1 MNAVVMTL
9 RRAVFGLVRFLV
21 RIIPR
26 GKTALINASLAVLG
40 NRYEGA
46 IRVQGFYFW
55 IDTIHALNRSLFFRG
70 VYEPEMTALFRRII
84 KPGMTAMD
92 IGSNFGWYT
101 ILMAHLVGPRGRVYA
116 FDMDSKLIRILQ
128 KSLQLN
134 GLNNVVCTRSALG
147 NVRTDVPYY
156 DDAGAGTANL
166 SQELVQSSSTQSVP
180 MILLDDFVRE
190 QAISSVDFIKCDIDG
205 AEGLFIDGAEHVLRT
220 VPRMSVEIYDEAQ
233 KVFGSSGTALM
244 RRLAGLGFTLKNIDR
259 QCEELKESDILRF
272 SSINALCERP

>member
-1 MNAVVMTL
+1 MNAVAMTL
-9 RRAVFGLVRFLV
+9 RRAVFDLVRFLV
-21 RIIPR
+21 RTIPR

-46 IRVQGFYFW
+46 IRVHGFYFW
-55 IDTIHALNRSLFFRG
+55 IETIHALNRSLFFRG
-70 VYEPEMTALFRRII
+70 IYEPEMTALFRKIV

-128 KSLQLN
+128 RSLQLN
-134 GLNNVVCTRSALG
+134 GLNNVVCTRAALG
-147 NVRTDVPYY
+147 NIHTDVPYY

-166 SQELVQSSSTQSVP
+166 SQELVQSSSMQLVP

-190 QAISSVDFIKCDIDG
+190 HAISSVDFVKCDIDG
-205 AEGLFIDGAEHVLRT
+205 AEGLFIDGAEQVLRT
-220 VPRMSVEIYDEAQ
+220 VPRMSIEIYDEAQ
-233 KVFGSSGTALM
+233 RVFGSSGTALM
-244 RRLAGLGFTLKNIDR
+244 RRLVGLGFTLKNIDR

-272 SSINALCERP
+272 SSINTLCERP